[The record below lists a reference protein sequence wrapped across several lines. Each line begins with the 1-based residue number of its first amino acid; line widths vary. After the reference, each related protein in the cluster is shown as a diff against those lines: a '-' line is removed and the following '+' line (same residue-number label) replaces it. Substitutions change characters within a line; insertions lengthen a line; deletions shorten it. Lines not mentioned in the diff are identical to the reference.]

1 MFISKNISFLLAGVF
16 SVAMIGP
23 VTSSFSASGKTFC
36 QNNHLETERCGA
48 AVSLLLKLLLPEQPA
63 PQHENKGQPAPQLEN
78 NEQATTHTKPPAV
91 AEKTVKQPVE
101 TAVDEPYLKPVP
113 LGFVPIPRLRA
124 KQFDPTQAVLA
135 RPEAV
140 EIEPT
145 QAVQQAAV
153 TKADYLIPFPTPRPA
168 YQAAQ
173 AISRSTPL
181 QVTKVSTQGCLD
193 PSQVPDPDIRGQRK
207 TLSKAKYC
215 ITETRVSEGGLN
227 WKLHV
232 IKNTKRSGPLF
243 VIPHD
248 NENSAFPSAIY
259 GLAKYGGTLVAVEA
273 GERRIF
279 KGQDPNRNFGTTR
292 SAAAAC
298 PKQRAP
304 APKYTNAIMKHRKSG
319 QPIIALHSNSNGWSG
334 NGGSGTISINRN
346 SRVMRPFVT
355 AIARSRRLAD
365 EDTLIVIASTKPPGK
380 DRKQAR
386 ALEHFTKRA
395 GVNVIYEYVKP
406 SQNDCSLSNYVV
418 LNNLGNYFNV
428 EVENGDVK
436 TQKHVLDIVMDYV
449 R

>member
-1 MFISKNISFLLAGVF
+1 MFISKNISFLMAGAF
-16 SVAMIGP
+16 SAAIFVPA
-23 VTSSFSASGKTFC
+23 TSSFSASDSAFC
-36 QNNHLETERCGA
+36 EKNHVETARCGA
-48 AVSLLLKLLLPEQPA
+48 AVSLLRDLLVP
-63 PQHENKGQPAPQLEN
+63 
-78 NEQATTHTKPPAV
+78 
-91 AEKTVKQPVE
+91 KQPDQPQQ
-101 TAVDEPYLKPVP
+101 AKKPSKQVDTIKAEEPIKAVP
-113 LGFVPIPRLRA
+113 LGFIPIPKLRA
-124 KQFDPTQAVLA
+124 KQFDPTKAVLA
-135 RPEAV
+135 KPEAEAVKSTQV
-140 EIEPT
+140 EQT
-145 QAVQQAAV
+145 ALAK
-153 TKADYLIPFPTPRPA
+153 KANFIIPFPTPRPA
-168 YQAAQ
+168 YKGAQSRQAAPSS
-173 AISRSTPL
+173 AAA
-181 QVTKVSTQGCLD
+181 QVTKASAAGCLD
-193 PSQVPDPDIRGQRK
+193 PSQVADPDIRGQRK
-207 TLSKAKYC
+207 TLGNSRYC
-215 ITETRVSEGGLN
+215 ITETRVNEGGFN

-232 IKNTKRSGPLF
+232 IKNKKRSGPLF

-304 APKYTNAIMKHRKSG
+304 APKYTNAIMQHRKSG

-346 SRVMRPFVT
+346 SKVMRPFVT

-386 ALEHFTKRA
+386 ALEHFTKKA

-418 LNNLGNYFNV
+418 LNNLGSYFNV
-428 EVENGDVK
+428 EVENGDVQ

>member
-1 MFISKNISFLLAGVF
+1 MYISKNISLLLAGVF
-16 SVAMIGP
+16 SAAMIGP

-48 AVSLLLKLLLPEQPA
+48 AVTLLRNLLLPEQPA
-63 PQHENKGQPAPQLEN
+63 PQQENK
-78 NEQATTHTKPPAV
+78 EQATISTKPSTV

-101 TAVDEPYLKPVP
+101 TAAEEVHLKPAP

-124 KQFDPTQAVLA
+124 KQFDPTQAVFA

-140 EIEPT
+140 EIESAQT
-145 QAVQQAAV
+145 VQQASV
-153 TKADYLIPFPTPRPA
+153 TKASYLIPFPTPRPA
-168 YQAAQ
+168 YQAAPTQQ
-173 AISRSTPL
+173 ATQTIPRSTTP
-181 QVTKVSTQGCLD
+181 QVTKVSAQGCLD
-193 PSQVPDPDIRGQRK
+193 PLQVPDPDIRGQRK

-215 ITETRVSEGGLN
+215 ITETRVNEGGLN

-248 NENSAFPSAIY
+248 NENSAFPSAVY
-259 GLAKYGGTLVAVEA
+259 GLAKYGGTLVAVET

-279 KGQDPNRNFGTTR
+279 NGQDPNRNFGTTR

-298 PKQRAP
+298 PKQREP

-346 SRVMRPFVT
+346 SKVMRPFVT

-418 LNNLGNYFNV
+418 LNNLGEYFNV

>member
-1 MFISKNISFLLAGVF
+1 MLISKNISFLLAGVF
-16 SVAMIGP
+16 SAAIILP
-23 VTSSFSASGKTFC
+23 VTSSFSADDTSFC
-36 QNNHLETERCGA
+36 HKNPVESERCGV
-48 AVSLLLKLLLPEQPA
+48 AVSLLRKLLLPKQPA
-63 PQHENKGQPAPQLEN
+63 PHQINKEQLI
-78 NEQATTHTKPPAV
+78 ATVQEP
-91 AEKTVKQPVE
+91 VKV
-101 TAVDEPYLKPVP
+101 VL
-113 LGFVPIPRLRA
+113 LGFIPIPKSRA
-124 KQFDPTQAVLA
+124 KQFDPTRAVLA
-135 RPEAV
+135 KPEA
-140 EIEPT
+140 IEVKPAEADR
-145 QAVQQAAV
+145 QAVV
-153 TKADYLIPFPTPRPA
+153 TKASFLIPFPTPRPR
-168 YQAAQ
+168 YQVV
-173 AISRSTPL
+173 R
-181 QVTKVSTQGCLD
+181 VSAKGCLD
-193 PSQVPDPDIRGQRK
+193 PSQVADPDIRGQRQ
-207 TLSKAKYC
+207 TLSNSKYC
-215 ITETRVSEGGLN
+215 ITETRVAEGGLN
-227 WKLHV
+227 WRLHV

-259 GLAKYGGTLVAVEA
+259 GLEKYGGTLVAVEA

-279 KGQDPNRNFGTTR
+279 KGQDPNRNFGITR

-346 SRVMRPFVT
+346 SKVMRPFVT

-380 DRKQAR
+380 DRKQAK
-386 ALEHFTKRA
+386 AVEYFTKKA
-395 GVNVIYEYVKP
+395 GVNVLYEYVKP

-418 LNNLGNYFNV
+418 LNKLGSYFNV

-436 TQKHVLDIVMDYV
+436 TQKNVLDIVMGYV

>member
-16 SVAMIGP
+16 SVVVIGP
-23 VTSSFSASGKTFC
+23 VTSSFSASDKTFC
-36 QNNHLETERCGA
+36 QNNHLETDRCGA
-48 AVSLLLKLLLPEQPA
+48 AVSLLRKLLLTQKPA
-63 PQHENKGQPAPQLEN
+63 QQQENK
-78 NEQATTHTKPPAV
+78 EQARASTKTPVVTA
-91 AEKTVKQPVE
+91 KTVEKSAE
-101 TAVDEPYLKPVP
+101 TAEEEQHVKVAP
-113 LGFVPIPRLRA
+113 LGFVPTPKLRE
-124 KQFDPTQAVLA
+124 KQFDPTKAVLA
-135 RPEAV
+135 KPEA
-140 EIEPT
+140 EETKPE
-145 QAVQQAAV
+145 QAVQQPFV
-153 TKADYLIPFPTPRPA
+153 TKANYLIPFPTPRPA
-168 YQAAQ
+168 YQAAP
-173 AISRSTPL
+173 SL
-181 QVTKVSTQGCLD
+181 KVTKVSAQGCLD
-193 PSQVPDPDIRGQRK
+193 PTQVNDPDIRGQRK
-207 TLSKAKYC
+207 ALSKAKYC
-215 ITETRVSEGGLN
+215 ITETRVQEGGLN

-259 GLAKYGGTLVAVEA
+259 GLNKYGGTLVAVEA
-273 GERRIF
+273 GERRVF
-279 KGQDPNRNFGTTR
+279 NGQDPNRNFGTTR

-304 APKYTNAIMKHRKSG
+304 APKYTNAIMKHRQSG

-346 SRVMRPFVT
+346 SKVMRPFVT

-380 DRKQAR
+380 DRKQAK
-386 ALEHFTKRA
+386 ALEHFTKKA

-418 LNNLGNYFNV
+418 LNNLGDYFNV
-428 EVENGDVK
+428 EVENGDVN

>member
-1 MFISKNISFLLAGVF
+1 MFISKNTSFLLAGVF
-16 SVAMIGP
+16 SVVVISP
-23 VTSSFSASGKTFC
+23 ITSSFSASGKTFC
-36 QNNHLETERCGA
+36 QNNHLETDRCGA
-48 AVSLLLKLLLPEQPA
+48 AVSLLRKLLLTQKPAQEQ
-63 PQHENKGQPAPQLEN
+63 ENK
-78 NEQATTHTKPPAV
+78 EQARVNTKAPAV
-91 AEKTVKQPVE
+91 TTRTVEHSGE
-101 TAVDEPYLKPVP
+101 TAEDEQHLKAVP
-113 LGFVPIPRLRA
+113 LGFVPIPKLRE

-135 RPEAV
+135 KPEAV
-140 EIEPT
+140 ETKPIQT
-145 QAVQQAAV
+145 VQQPFV
-153 TKADYLIPFPTPRPA
+153 TKANYLIPFPTPRPA
-168 YQAAQ
+168 YQAAP
-173 AISRSTPL
+173 SL
-181 QVTKVSTQGCLD
+181 QVTKVSAQGCLD
-193 PSQVPDPDIRGQRK
+193 PTQVNDPDIRGQRK
-207 TLSKAKYC
+207 VLSKSKYC
-215 ITETRVSEGGLN
+215 VTETRVQEGGLN

-259 GLAKYGGTLVAVEA
+259 GLDKYGGTLVAVEA

-346 SRVMRPFVT
+346 SKVMRPFVT

-365 EDTLIVIASTKPPGK
+365 EDTLIVIASTKLPGK
-380 DRKQAR
+380 DREQAR
-386 ALEHFTKRA
+386 ALEHFTKKA

-418 LNNLGNYFNV
+418 LNNLGRYFNV

>member
-1 MFISKNISFLLAGVF
+1 MFISKNIYFLLAGVF
-16 SVAMIGP
+16 SATTILP
-23 VTSSFSASGKTFC
+23 VTSSFSANNTSFC
-36 QNNHLETERCGA
+36 HKNHIESERCGV
-48 AVSLLLKLLLPEQPA
+48 AVSLLRKLLLPKQPA
-63 PQHENKGQPAPQLEN
+63 PQQIDE
-78 NEQATTHTKPPAV
+78 EQGTT
-91 AEKTVKQPVE
+91 TVQEPVK
-101 TAVDEPYLKPVP
+101 VVP
-113 LGFVPIPRLRA
+113 LGFIPIPKSRA
-124 KQFDPTQAVLA
+124 NQFDPTRAVLA
-135 RPEAV
+135 KPEA
-140 EIEPT
+140 IEVIPAET
-145 QAVQQAAV
+145 DHRAAV
-153 TKADYLIPFPTPRPA
+153 TKASFLIPFPTPRPRYQTKSSQQA
-168 YQAAQ
+168 TQAA
-173 AISRSTPL
+173 ARP
-181 QVTKVSTQGCLD
+181 QVTQASAKGCLD
-193 PSQVPDPDIRGQRK
+193 PSQVVDPDIRGQRK
-207 TLSKAKYC
+207 TLSSSKYC
-215 ITETRVSEGGLN
+215 ITETRVREGGLN

-273 GERRIF
+273 GEQRIF

-304 APKYTNAIMKHRKSG
+304 APKYTNAIMEHRKSC

-346 SRVMRPFVT
+346 SKVMRPFVT

-380 DRKQAR
+380 DREQAK
-386 ALEHFTKRA
+386 ALEYFTKKA
-395 GVNVIYEYVKP
+395 GVNVLYEYVKP
-406 SQNDCSLSNYVV
+406 TQNDCSLSNYVV
-418 LNNLGNYFNV
+418 LNKLGSYFNV

-436 TQKHVLDIVMDYV
+436 TQKNVLDIVMGYV

>member
-1 MFISKNISFLLAGVF
+1 MFISRNISILMAGVF
-16 SVAMIGP
+16 SAAIIVP
-23 VTSSFSASGKTFC
+23 VTSSFSANDTAFC
-36 QNNHLETERCGA
+36 QENHVETARCGA
-48 AVSLLLKLLLPEQPA
+48 AVSLLRKLLLPEQP
-63 PQHENKGQPAPQLEN
+63 
-78 NEQATTHTKPPAV
+78 NE
-91 AEKTVKQPVE
+91 KQ
-101 TAVDEPYLKPVP
+101 TAQKPVKKKTAP
-113 LGFVPIPRLRA
+113 SKRVEKKQNNSTEAAETEAPVKVAPIGFIPIPKLRA

-135 RPEAV
+135 KPELGESKPTKV
-140 EIEPT
+140 EQT
-145 QAVQQAAV
+145 ASV
-153 TKADYLIPFPTPRPA
+153 TKANYIIPFPTPRPKYRA
-168 YQAAQ
+168 APSQQAAQ
-173 AISRSTPL
+173 TTA
-181 QVTKVSTQGCLD
+181 QATKVSAKGCLD
-193 PSQVPDPDIRGQRK
+193 PSQVADPDIRGQRK
-207 TLSKAKYC
+207 ALSSSKYC
-215 ITETRVSEGGLN
+215 ITETRVNEGGLN

-232 IKNTKRSGPLF
+232 IKNTKRPGPLF

-259 GLAKYGGTLVAVEA
+259 GLAKYGGTLVAVES
-273 GERRIF
+273 GERRVF

-304 APKYTNAIMKHRKSG
+304 APKYTNAIMQHRKSG

-346 SRVMRPFVT
+346 SRVMRPFIT
-355 AIARSRRLAD
+355 SIARSRRLAD

-380 DRKQAR
+380 DRRQAR
-386 ALEHFTKRA
+386 ALEHFTKKA

-418 LNNLGNYFNV
+418 LNNLGSYFNV

-436 TQKHVLDIVMDYV
+436 TQKNVLDIVMDYV

>member
-1 MFISKNISFLLAGVF
+1 MFISRNVSFLLAGVF
-16 SVAMIGP
+16 SAAIIVP
-23 VTSSFSASGKTFC
+23 VTSSFSANDTRFC
-36 QNNHLETERCGA
+36 QKNHLEAERCGA
-48 AVSLLLKLLLPEQPA
+48 AVSLLRKLLLPELPTQQQKQLSRDAKPSVEIAKPA
-63 PQHENKGQPAPQLEN
+63 KITA
-78 NEQATTHTKPPAV
+78 K
-91 AEKTVKQPVE
+91 KTVE
-101 TAVDEPYLKPVP
+101 TTKAEEPISAVP
-113 LGFVPIPRLRA
+113 LGFIPLPKSRT
-124 KQFDPTQAVLA
+124 KQFDPTRAVLTKPDAQEIKPAAPEQQVVVKKA
-135 RPEAV
+135 R
-140 EIEPT
+140 
-145 QAVQQAAV
+145 
-153 TKADYLIPFPTPRPA
+153 YLIPFPTPRPA
-168 YQAAQ
+168 YQ
-173 AISRSTPL
+173 STQTTPNPTTA
-181 QVTKVSTQGCLD
+181 QVTQVSAKGCLD
-193 PSQVPDPDIRGQRK
+193 PSQVADPDIRGQRK
-207 TLSKAKYC
+207 TLSSSKYC
-215 ITETRVSEGGLN
+215 ITETRVNEGGLN

-232 IKNTKRSGPLF
+232 VKNTKRSGPLF

-273 GERRIF
+273 GERRVF
-279 KGQDPNRNFGTTR
+279 NGQDPNRNFGTTR

-380 DRKQAR
+380 DRKQAK
-386 ALEHFTKRA
+386 ALEYFTKKA

-418 LNNLGNYFNV
+418 LNKLGNYFNV

-436 TQKHVLDIVMDYV
+436 TQKHVLDVVMGYV

>member
-1 MFISKNISFLLAGVF
+1 MFISKNISLLLAGVF
-16 SVAMIGP
+16 SVVVIGP
-23 VTSSFSASGKTFC
+23 VTSSYSAGGKNFC
-36 QNNHLETERCGA
+36 QNNHLETDRCGA
-48 AVSLLLKLLLPEQPA
+48 AVSLLRKLLLTNKPA
-63 PQHENKGQPAPQLEN
+63 SKQENKDA
-78 NEQATTHTKPPAV
+78 AKTSAKPPVVAV
-91 AEKTVKQPVE
+91 KTVDQSADRAE
-101 TAVDEPYLKPVP
+101 EEQHLKAVP
-113 LGFVPIPRLRA
+113 LGFVRTPKLRA
-124 KQFDPTQAVLA
+124 KQFDPTRAVLV
-135 RPEAV
+135 RPETV
-140 EIEPT
+140 ETKPA
-145 QAVQQAAV
+145 QAVQQPFV
-153 TKADYLIPFPTPRPA
+153 TKANNLIPFPTPRPA
-168 YQAAQ
+168 YQAAP
-173 AISRSTPL
+173 SL
-181 QVTKVSTQGCLD
+181 QVTKVSAQGCLG
-193 PSQVPDPDIRGQRK
+193 PAQVNDPDIRGQRK
-207 TLSKAKYC
+207 TLSKSKYC
-215 ITETRVSEGGLN
+215 ITETRVQEGGLN

-243 VIPHD
+243 VVPHD
-248 NENSAFPSAIY
+248 NENSAFPSAVY

-298 PKQRAP
+298 PKQSAP

-346 SRVMRPFVT
+346 SKVMRPFVT

-365 EDTLIVIASTKPPGK
+365 EDTLIVIASTKLPGK
-380 DRKQAR
+380 DREQAR
-386 ALEHFTKRA
+386 ALEHFTKKA

-418 LNNLGNYFNV
+418 LNNLGRYFNV

>member
-1 MFISKNISFLLAGVF
+1 MFVSKNISFLLAGVF
-16 SVAMIGP
+16 SVAVIGP
-23 VTSSFSASGKTFC
+23 VTSSFSAGGQTFC

-48 AVSLLLKLLLPEQPA
+48 ALSLLRQLLLPEQPA
-63 PQHENKGQPAPQLEN
+63 LQQENKGQLAPQKEKSAKKKKIK
-78 NEQATTHTKPPAV
+78 EQATTSTKPPAV
-91 AEKTVKQPVE
+91 TN
-101 TAVDEPYLKPVP
+101 VP
-113 LGFVPIPRLRA
+113 TPRLRA
-124 KQFDPTQAVLA
+124 KQFDPTQAVLVK
-135 RPEAV
+135 PE
-140 EIEPT
+140 EQESKPK
-145 QAVQQAAV
+145 QAVQQASV
-153 TKADYLIPFPTPRPA
+153 TKASYLIPFPTPRPA
-168 YQAAQ
+168 YQAAPSQQ
-173 AISRSTPL
+173 AAP
-181 QVTKVSTQGCLD
+181 QVTKVSAQGCLD
-193 PSQVPDPDIRGQRK
+193 PLQVPDPDIRGQRK

-215 ITETRVSEGGLN
+215 ITETRVNEGGLN

-279 KGQDPNRNFGTTR
+279 NGQDPNRNFGTTR

-386 ALEHFTKRA
+386 ALEHFTKKA

-418 LNNLGNYFNV
+418 LNNLGDYFNV
-428 EVENGDVK
+428 EVESGDVK

>member
-1 MFISKNISFLLAGVF
+1 MFVSKNISILLAGVV
-16 SVAMIGP
+16 SIAAIVP

-36 QNNHLETERCGA
+36 QNNHLELERCGA
-48 AVSLLLKLLLPEQPA
+48 AVSLLRKLLLTNAPA
-63 PQHENKGQPAPQLEN
+63 KKQENKAQAPTK
-78 NEQATTHTKPPAV
+78 AKAPVAAKKTVTKPVQTSA
-91 AEKTVKQPVE
+91 PVQ
-101 TAVDEPYLKPVP
+101 TIAKEPDLKPVP
-113 LGFVPIPRLRA
+113 LGFVPIPKLRA
-124 KQFDPTQAVLA
+124 KQFDPTLAVLA
-135 RPEAV
+135 KPETV
-140 EIEPT
+140 ESIPK
-145 QAVQQAAV
+145 QAVQQAFV
-153 TKADYLIPFPTPRPA
+153 TKASYIIPFPTPRPA
-168 YQAAQ
+168 YQAAPSPQ
-173 AISRSTPL
+173 G
-181 QVTKVSTQGCLD
+181 TKVSAQGCLD

-207 TLSKAKYC
+207 ALSDAKYC
-215 ITETRVSEGGLN
+215 IQETRVNEGGLN

-273 GERRIF
+273 GERRVF
-279 KGQDPNRNFGTTR
+279 RGQDPNRNFGTTR

-304 APKYTNAIMKHRKSG
+304 APKYTNAIMKHRTSG

-380 DRKQAR
+380 DRKQTR

-406 SQNDCSLSNYVV
+406 NQNDCSLSNYVV
-418 LNNLGNYFNV
+418 LNNLGEYFNV